1 MVLFFIHAITGI
13 ANVMSILAPL
23 LVGFVVTDN
32 SDVSQWRIVFL
43 IAAGVYFF
51 GNLMF
56 ILFSSTEIQTWNDP
70 EHRDRRKFFHV
81 QIHHGISFSFKHVQ
95 QNRAITFW
103 ILVLLHLTLKQKFI
117 RTSIGDE
124 AVAWKH
130 RLASKFV
137 QRQIDLIG
145 NGSRSPF

>member
-1 MVLFFIHAITGI
+1 MNHIDIAPNFSGILMGITNGKKNDLIVLHKHIVNACSVFFFFRHEMPGI

-70 EHRDRRKFFHV
+70 EHRDRGK
-81 QIHHGISFSFKHVQ
+81 
-95 QNRAITFW
+95 
-103 ILVLLHLTLKQKFI
+103 LLAC
-117 RTSIGDE
+117 SME
-124 AVAWKH
+124 
-130 RLASKFV
+130 
-137 QRQIDLIG
+137 
-145 NGSRSPF
+145 N